1 MRTNRLWFKKA
12 ISIFNKKKPKK
23 FEKSEKVEMLR
34 LLENSCKILMV
45 KINDVSKSVDTPLDL
60 KIVKR
65 LMNNV
70 KK

>member
-1 MRTNRLWFKKA
+1 
-12 ISIFNKKKPKK
+12 
-23 FEKSEKVEMLR
+23 MLR